1 MTTTPQNLRMQDL
14 IAKTACV
21 TLKDTIRVIHAI
33 EAAGLAYAIDPP
45 RVVDFVGPMT
55 HTRPTP
61 ENVAACEQASFEMR
75 EGDLPFRNDIDD
87 TLRDL
92 NKFL

>member
-21 TLKDTIRVIHAI
+21 TLKDTIRVIYAI
-33 EAAGLAYAIDPP
+33 EAAGLAYAANPP
-45 RVVDFVGPMT
+45 RVLDFVGPMT

-75 EGDLPFRNDIDD
+75 EGNLPFRNDIDD

-92 NKFL
+92 GRFL